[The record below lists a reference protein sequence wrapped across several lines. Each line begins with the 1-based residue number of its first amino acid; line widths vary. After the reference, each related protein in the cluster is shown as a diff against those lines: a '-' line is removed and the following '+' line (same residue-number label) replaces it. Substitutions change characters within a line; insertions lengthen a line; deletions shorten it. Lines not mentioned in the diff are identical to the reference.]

1 MAGFRFAIFRRRRG
15 LQILLVFLLVVAYFV
30 FTDGEKEEDH
40 FHRPNHH
47 TSSPNYVA
55 PKNLS
60 DTEPAA
66 KRVMPAIPTNLS
78 PRKVIRKAVGLVWDG
93 DSKQEAY
100 GMKEDDLTLGG
111 SLILSQTKFER
122 GIPGFSESSTVL
134 YGRELKG
141 KGGRT
146 NGELSSRLSVQS

>member
-1 MAGFRFAIFRRRRG
+1 MARFRFSIFRRRRG
-15 LQILLVFLLVVAYFV
+15 LQIFLVLLIIVAYFV
-30 FTDGEKEEDH
+30 FTDGSEKEEDH
-40 FHRPNHH
+40 FHRPNKY

-60 DTEPAA
+60 DTAPAA
-66 KRVMPAIPTNLS
+66 KRVLPAIPTNLS

-122 GIPGFSESSTVL
+122 GIPGFSESFPSEDAL
-134 YGRELKG
+134 DGAR
-141 KGGRT
+141 R
-146 NGELSSRLSVQS
+146 S